1 MALVVSVTPTASDTN
16 CSTVPIAVAVAV
28 GAALKKPLIP
38 TETKCVASNPVAVET
53 AQFRR

>member
-28 GAALKKPLIP
+28 WAALKKPLIP